1 MTWEVIDMPQA
12 GADTGTVIHTTRSY
26 TMSSI
31 FSVLASPRLLHLALR
46 SDAVSGIAMG
56 LPLVALADPLAVWL
70 GLPAQ
75 LLLACG
81 LALFPFAAL
90 MLLAARSAHPPAA
103 LVWLVILGN
112 GAWVLG
118 SVYLWFVLP
127 LTGLGQI
134 FIAGQALAV
143 VLLTELEYTGW
154 RRLTLA
160 QR

>member
-1 MTWEVIDMPQA
+1 MTSEVIDMPRA
-12 GADTGTVIHTTRSY
+12 GADTDAIINATRSFLMPSP
-26 TMSSI
+26 T
-31 FSVLASPRLLHLALR
+31 SVLASPRLLHLALR
-46 SDAVSGIAMG
+46 SDAVSGIALG
-56 LPLVALADPLAVWL
+56 LPLVAWADPLATWL

-112 GAWVLG
+112 AAWVLG

-127 LTGLGQI
+127 LTGLGQL
-134 FIAGQALAV
+134 FLVGQALAV
-143 VLLTELEYTGW
+143 VLLTEMEYMGW
-154 RRLTLA
+154 RRLSQA
-160 QR
+160 RG

>member
-1 MTWEVIDMPQA
+1 MTSEVIDLRRA
-12 GADTGTVIHTTRSY
+12 AADTGAVINVARSFI
-26 TMSSI
+26 MSSLT
-31 FSVLASPRLLHLALR
+31 SVLASPRLLYLALR

-56 LPLVALADPLAVWL
+56 LPLVAWADPLAAWL

-81 LALFPFAAL
+81 LALFPFAGL

-118 SVYLWFVLP
+118 SVYLGFVLP
-127 LTGLGQI
+127 LTGLGQL
-134 FIAGQALAV
+134 FLVGQALAV
-143 VLLTELEYTGW
+143 VLLTELEYMGW
-154 RRLTLA
+154 RRLSQA
-160 QR
+160 HG